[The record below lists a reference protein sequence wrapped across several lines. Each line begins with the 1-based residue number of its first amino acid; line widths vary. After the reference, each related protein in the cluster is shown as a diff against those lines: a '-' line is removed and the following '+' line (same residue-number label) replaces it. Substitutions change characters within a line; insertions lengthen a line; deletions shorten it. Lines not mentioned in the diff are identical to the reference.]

1 MMRDKIAV
9 EEAGTLSGLFR
20 IRVGESPD
28 KAAYRYYDTT
38 GHRWKTHSW
47 NEMAGLV
54 ARWQEAFRRE
64 GLAEGDRV
72 AIMLPNGPDWVAFDQ
87 AVLGLGMV
95 VVPLYINDRGAN
107 IAYILNDCS
116 AKLIVIA
123 GDEQWVGMREEVRAC
138 HELRRIVSLS
148 GIAEP
153 DARVAHV
160 DDWLGAD
167 GGGARYSSAPG
178 DTLAT
183 IVYTSGTTGRPKG
196 VMLSH
201 QNILSNA
208 YASSICADV
217 VAEDLFLSFLP
228 LSHTLERTVGYY
240 LPMIIG
246 AEVAYARSIP
256 TLGEDLIKIKPTVIV
271 SVPRIYERV
280 YGRIMEQMASRPALA
295 HRVFALAVDAGWQ
308 RLLHEQGRAG
318 WRPSFILWPLLK
330 RLVADKIMARLG
342 GRIRVAVCGGAP
354 LSEKIAQTFIAL
366 GLPLL
371 NGYGMTE
378 ASPVVSVNRLD
389 NNYPETVGTVLD
401 QVSVRLGKDDE
412 LLVKGP
418 GLMLG
423 YWHQED
429 ATREAIDD
437 AGWLHTGDKATID
450 AMGHI
455 RITGR
460 LKEIIVL
467 SNGEKV
473 PPSDMELAITMDP
486 MIEQALV
493 YGEQRPYLTAL
504 IVPEPE
510 HWKAFCTERGLTGA
524 EALVNAELKAHMLE
538 RVSSRLQT
546 FPGYAQVR
554 RLAICPESWSVD
566 NDLLTPTLKLRRSQ
580 IQERYQTTIEE
591 LYEGH

>member
-1 MMRDKIAV
+1 MGEKIGV
-9 EEAGTLSGLFR
+9 DQAGTLSGLFR
-20 IRVGESPD
+20 IRVERSANGT
-28 KAAYRYYDTT
+28 AYRYYDSMDQ
-38 GHRWKTHSW
+38 HWRSRSW
-47 NEMAGLV
+47 SDMARLV
-54 ARWQEAFRRE
+54 ARWQAAILRE
-64 GLAEGDRV
+64 GLEAGDRV
-72 AIMLPNGPDWVAFDQ
+72 AIMLPNGPDWVAVDQ
-87 AVLGLGMV
+87 AVLGLDMV

-107 IAYILNDCS
+107 IAYILNDCT
-116 AKLIVIA
+116 AKLLVVA
-123 GDEQWVGMREEVRAC
+123 GDDQWAEMRDEVKGCGHLQRV
-138 HELRRIVSLS
+138 VSLNYVS
-148 GIAEP
+148 YPES
-153 DARVAHV
+153 RVVQAGE
-160 DDWLGAD
+160 WLGD
-167 GGGARYSSAPG
+167 VGAKIRYATVSG

-201 QNILSNA
+201 RNILTNA

-217 VAEDLFLSFLP
+217 VANDLFLSFLP

-256 TLGEDLIKIKPTVIV
+256 LLGEDLIQIKPTVIV

-280 YGRIMEQMASRPALA
+280 YGRITEQMNNRPPLA
-295 HRVFALAVDAGWQ
+295 QKLFSLAVEIGWQ
-308 RLLHEQGRAG
+308 RLLHLQGRAG
-318 WRPSFILWPLLK
+318 WRISFVLWPLLK
-330 RLVADKIMARLG
+330 RLVADKVMARLG

-354 LSEKIAQTFIAL
+354 LSEKIAQMFIAL

-378 ASPVVSVNRLD
+378 ASPVVCVNRPD
-389 NNYPETVGTVLD
+389 DNYPESVGKVLD
-401 QVSVRLGKDDE
+401 QVEVRLGNDDE
-412 LLVKGP
+412 LLVNSP
-418 GLMLG
+418 GVMLG
-423 YWHQED
+423 YWRQDE
-429 ATREAIDD
+429 ATRETVDSD
-437 AGWLHTGDKATID
+437 GWLHTGDKAAID
-450 AMGHI
+450 AEGHI

-486 MIEQALV
+486 LIEQALV
-493 YGEQRPYLTAL
+493 FGERRPYLTAL

-510 HWKAFCTERGLTGA
+510 HWKAFCADRGMTGA
-524 EALVNAELKAHMLE
+524 EALGSAAVREHFLE
-538 RVSSRLQT
+538 RVSSRIRA

-554 RLAICPESWSVD
+554 RLAICPESWSVE
-566 NDLLTPTLKLRRSQ
+566 NDLLTPTLKLRRNL
-580 IQERYQTTIEE
+580 IQERYKNMIEA

>member
-1 MMRDKIAV
+1 MGGKIPV
-9 EEAGTLSGLFR
+9 EQAGTLSGLFR
-20 IRVGESPD
+20 IRVELSAD
-28 KAAYRYYDTT
+28 NTAYRYYDAREH
-38 GHRWKTHSW
+38 GWASYSW
-47 NEMAGLV
+47 GEMAHLV
-54 ARWQEAFRRE
+54 ARWQAAIRRE
-64 GLAEGDRV
+64 GLVAGDRV
-72 AIMLPNGPDWVAFDQ
+72 AIMLPNGPDWVAVDQ

-95 VVPLYINDRGAN
+95 MVPLYINDRGAN
-107 IAYILNDCS
+107 IAYILNDCA
-116 AKLIVIA
+116 AKLLVIA
-123 GDEQWVGMREEVRAC
+123 GDEQWSCMRDEVGVC
-138 HELRRIVSLS
+138 TDLQRIVSLS
-148 GIAEP
+148 DISEP
-153 DARVAHV
+153 GERVLWA
-160 DDWLGAD
+160 DNWLGDAD
-167 GGGARYSSAPG
+167 ADVQYSSASG
-178 DTLAT
+178 DALAT

-201 QNILSNA
+201 HNILSNA

-217 VAEDLFLSFLP
+217 VADDLFLSFLP

-256 TLGEDLIKIKPTVIV
+256 TLGEDLMKIKPTVIV

-295 HRVFALAVDAGWQ
+295 QRLFALAVDVGWQ
-308 RLLHEQGRAG
+308 RLLHAQGRAA
-318 WRPSFILWPLLK
+318 WRPGFVLWPLLK
-330 RLVADKIMARLG
+330 RLVADKVMARLG

-354 LSEKIAQTFIAL
+354 LSEKISQTFIAL

-378 ASPVVSVNRLD
+378 ASPVISVNRPND
-389 NNYPETVGTVLD
+389 NFPETVGTVLEK
-401 QVSVRLGKDDE
+401 VTVRLGKDDE
-412 LLVKGP
+412 LLVKSP

-423 YWHQED
+423 YWHQEE
-429 ATREAIDD
+429 ATREAIDKE
-437 AGWLHTGDKATID
+437 GWLHTGDKAAID
-450 AMGHI
+450 AAGHI
-455 RITGR
+455 RLTGR

-473 PPSDMELAITMDP
+473 PPADMELAITMNP

-493 YGEQRPYLTAL
+493 FGEQRPFLTAL
-504 IVPEPE
+504 VVPEPE
-510 HWKAFCTERGLTGA
+510 HWKAFCAKRGLTGA
-524 EALVNAELKAHMLE
+524 EALENAAVKAHFLE
-538 RVSSRLQT
+538 RVSSHILS

-580 IQERYQTTIEE
+580 IQERYKTVIEA